1 MRANQEEGQ
10 AGVAIA
16 TDLWQRYGRLYDADV
31 PEATWRWAQHS
42 VLDWYGV
49 TLTGSTQPLSRL
61 LRDEYAGSSGPAA
74 VIGTS
79 ARADVRTAAL
89 LNGAASHALD
99 FDDSNKAGGGHHPS
113 APVLPAA
120 LAVAQAEGSTGAE
133 FLAAVVAGF
142 EFSYRVGAAMGGGLF
157 KKGWHPTSA
166 LGVFGA
172 LAAAATLLRLDDEEF
187 GNAFGIAASLSGG
200 LQANFGTMT
209 KPLHAGLAAQS
220 GVTAARLGRR
230 GITARAEALETMA
243 GLAEL
248 MGDGEAHPDELA
260 RLGDSWVTTRTIFKY
275 HASCLG
281 THAPMEA
288 TRAAAAGV
296 GRDEVGGV
304 VVRVNPMSLRICR
317 FDYPAT
323 GLEAKFSIRAATALT
338 LLRDNTGDPA
348 TFSDERVHAAD
359 FLDMMARIEVR
370 TDPDAASQN
379 AYVTLEARDGRHS
392 EGHADSSIPAADVDG
407 QEAKLR
413 RKFLRLA
420 EPVIGDRAA
429 AMADRLLDVR
439 SVSNMA
445 ALPR

>member
-1 MRANQEEGQ
+1 M
-10 AGVAIA
+10 AIA
-16 TDLWQRYGRLYDADV
+16 TDLWKRYGRLQEADV
-31 PEATWRWAQHS
+31 PETTWRWAQHS

-49 TLTGSTQPLSRL
+49 TLAGSTQPLSRL
-61 LRDEYAGSSGPAA
+61 LREEYADSSGPAA
-74 VIGTS
+74 IVGAGGS
-79 ARADVRTAAL
+79 ADIRTAAL
-89 LNGAASHALD
+89 LNGAAAHALD

-120 LAVAQAEGSTGAE
+120 LAVAQAERRPGAE

-157 KKGWHPTSA
+157 RKGWHPTSA

-172 LAAAATLLRLDDEEF
+172 LAAAATLLKLDEEEF

-248 MGDGEAHPDELA
+248 MGDGEVHPGELA
-260 RLGDSWVTTRTIFKY
+260 ELDGAWITTRTIFKY

-281 THAPMEA
+281 THAPIEA
-288 TRAAAAGV
+288 ARAASAGV
-296 GRDEVGGV
+296 GRDEVGAV
-304 VVRVNPMSLRICR
+304 DVRVSPLSLRICR
-317 FDYPAT
+317 FDYPGT

-338 LLRDNTGDPA
+338 LLKDDTGDPA

-370 TDPDAASQN
+370 TDPDVPGQN
-379 AYVTLEARDGRHS
+379 SYVTLGTRGGRHF
-392 EGHADSSIPAADVDG
+392 EGHADSSIPASDLDA

-413 RKFLRLA
+413 RKFRALA
-420 EPVIGDRAA
+420 EPALGDRATA
-429 AMADRLLDVR
+429 LADRLLNVR
-439 SVSNMA
+439 SVPDMA